1 MVATDLVFNELSAK
15 SLLSSSP
22 SIISNSTSSISETL
36 LRKTKFD
43 DRATTKTSLA
53 LKSYRNNGNQT
64 SRISTLNEPQPN
76 GGGGSGEDD
85 EILLKDIFQWNE
97 LKTISDTI
105 NSPEFIN
112 LHGSRLFVK
121 LMQYILPLLQIGAI

>member
-1 MVATDLVFNELSAK
+1 MVATDLVFNAAK

-105 NSPEFIN
+105 NSLNSSICMAHVYLSNP
-112 LHGSRLFVK
+112 
-121 LMQYILPLLQIGAI
+121 MQYILPLLQIGAI